1 MEQTDTE
8 SGCRYGGTAAGRRA
22 SGAETFFSSA
32 FAGKED
38 ADTRWRPNGD
48 VCHWQKGIP
57 PAPDVQALESKSRGC
72 RRRDTGE
79 SCPQTFRE
87 QEFQQRGSRGEA
99 KRQSGGVWE
108 RRLLDGNVETD
119 RRTETDESKLQCM
132 RGWQRQSGRKESSL
146 AQTPPRA
153 TDSASMAAVND
164 CEKRSNAED
173 LSDTWG
179 EVPFENLSEASLD
192 TALEV
197 YVHSSKGMGKHE
209 GKTKKSDGIRIKPT
223 TPSFEWLGGVAQRV
237 EGSFN
242 FFTSTFADFALRAEE
257 LLGERTAP
265 PRAFAAETG
274 EASAVRAAPHHEAR
288 FLKNQTEARKI
299 DAEVCGETA
308 VAPLFAESAFAGTQ
322 RQVGFLSIETPDKQA
337 KHEDLLH
344 KDKESEQEER
354 RRDHEREWTSFRVGA
369 LDGEASPTHR
379 CDGKQET
386 PGKTPEKLPHGRET
400 REESFFDSSERRRQ
414 SWSSVVHPQVLDSPA
429 SVHAAV
435 SACDIF
441 PRSEP
446 TRLHS
451 FSSPSSGASDS
462 PGPLLPSPIAAS
474 PSPSTSVLPHSLL
487 FPEDRSDSLSPA
499 RRDRRGWGA
508 EAVCVSQAH
517 RRQLLL
523 AASRFAASAET
534 QPTEGSSDTQNTK
547 HEETLESAR
556 TQAHA
561 AFLPLTSPL
570 FTEEELT
577 VWSSTKCGLCGQQ
590 VLQEDLASHSA
601 ICNVAASADEY
612 SVIHEDKFLAS
623 ASALPE
629 EDRRNYVAE
638 RRLEEALEGLCLVR
652 RWGCGESSEDCL
664 RRLQSSLEEKLKEV
678 RNEKEER
685 IRQRRQQSRQEDSTS
700 VERLQLR
707 RRVCVERRKP
717 PVCAGDP
724 SPLGPVSPVYR
735 SSSPHLDSACS
746 ETSVTNPSEAAAQS
760 FFGGLQRRE
769 EAREASDRS
778 SAFVS
783 DMLHATHETSAT
795 VASLASRYQ
804 AAFASALASLP
815 RLSPRSSSLDTKPV
829 CFLSHSSPRSSSCS
843 SSFPS
848 SPSSPS
854 ALTSLPPPCPS
865 ARPSSFS
872 VSAPPSHCSPFSS
885 LSSPSFSSSSPVSC
899 SPSSSSVRQQD
910 CEEPLWWMPGTFG
923 FVIDSGWMRTWFFF
937 TGLANPGEDGLLELR
952 LPALWTDP
960 SFDHPRLY
968 CGRPPGPIT
977 NKSLLD
983 VKGKI
988 VAGRQ
993 RGLNADYLI
1002 LDASAWTFLH
1012 QRYGGGPPIILYNPN
1027 PCEFGDLYEG
1037 CFVTFEGEWQNGHPY
1052 TGKGKVFDPL
1062 CNRGF
1067 DGELREG
1074 RLWNVKPG
1082 SKGLL
1087 PDGGILLGGACIQGK
1102 IHGPNGKLLRRRK
1115 LYVGKFRKGKLH
1127 GHGLVARAEDGVVL
1141 AEGVW
1146 ENGKLCGI

>member
-8 SGCRYGGTAAGRRA
+8 SGWRHSDTAAGRRA
-22 SGAETFFSSA
+22 SGGETSFPYA
-32 FAGKED
+32 FAGEEE
-38 ADTRWRPNGD
+38 ADTRWRPDGGAR
-48 VCHWQKGIP
+48 HWQKGIP
-57 PAPDVQALESKSRGC
+57 AAADFQALESNSRGF
-72 RRRDTGE
+72 RRRDSRE
-79 SCPQTFRE
+79 SFPQTFRE
-87 QEFQQRGSRGEA
+87 QEFQQPRSRSEA
-99 KRQSGGVWE
+99 MRQAGGAWE
-108 RRLLDGNVETD
+108 GRLLDGKAETD
-119 RRTETDESKLQCM
+119 RRTETDESKLQCT
-132 RGWQRQSGRKESSL
+132 RGWQRQSRRKESSL
-146 AQTPPRA
+146 AQTPARA
-153 TDSASMAAVND
+153 TDSDSMAAANE
-164 CEKRSNAED
+164 CEERSNAED

-197 YVHSSKGMGKHE
+197 YVHSSKGVGKRE
-209 GKTKKSDGIRIKPT
+209 GKMKKSDCIRVRST

-257 LLGERTAP
+257 LLERTPP
-265 PRAFAAETG
+265 PRPFAAAG
-274 EASAVRAAPHHEAR
+274 EASAVKAALHHKTR
-288 FLKNQTEARKI
+288 FLKNQTGARKI
-299 DAEVCGETA
+299 DAEVCGEPA
-308 VAPLFAESAFAGTQ
+308 NAPFFAESVFAGAP
-322 RQVGFLSIETPDKQA
+322 RQVDFLAIETPDKEA
-337 KHEDLLH
+337 KHEDLVD
-344 KDKESEQEER
+344 KDKEVEQEEPY
-354 RRDHEREWTSFRVGA
+354 RDHEREGTPFCVGA
-369 LDGEASPTHR
+369 LEGEASPIQR

-386 PGKTPEKLPHGRET
+386 PGKTPEKSPHDQET
-400 REESFFDSSERRRQ
+400 REASFFDSSETRQQ
-414 SWSSVVHPQVLDSPA
+414 SWSSAVHHQVLDSPA
-429 SVHAAV
+429 SLHAVV

-441 PRSEP
+441 PRPEP
-446 TRLHS
+446 TRLHL
-451 FSSPSSGASDS
+451 FSSPSSRSSDS
-462 PGPLLPSPIAAS
+462 SAPLVPSLIAAS
-474 PSPSTSVLPHSLL
+474 PSPSTFSVLPQSLL
-487 FPEDRSDSLSPA
+487 FPEHRIDSLSPA
-499 RRDRRGWGA
+499 RGDRRGRGA

-523 AASRFAASAET
+523 TEGPSET
-534 QPTEGSSDTQNTK
+534 QSTN
-547 HEETLESAR
+547 HEESLESAR

-561 AFLPLTSPL
+561 PFLPLTSPL

-590 VLQEDLASHSA
+590 VLQEDLAGHSA
-601 ICNVAASADEY
+601 MCNVAASADEY

-623 ASALPE
+623 ASVLPE

-664 RRLQSSLEEKLKEV
+664 RRLQSSLEEKLQEV
-678 RNEKEER
+678 RSQQEER
-685 IRQRRQQSRQEDSTS
+685 RRQRRQQSRQEPSTS
-700 VERLQLR
+700 VERLQLG

-724 SPLGPVSPVYR
+724 SPLGPASPVYC
-735 SSSPHLDSACS
+735 SSSLLDSACS
-746 ETSVTNPSEAAAQS
+746 DISLANPSEAAARN
-760 FFGGLQRRE
+760 FFVGLQRRE
-769 EAREASDRS
+769 EVRAASVRS
-778 SAFVS
+778 YAFLS
-783 DMLHATHETSAT
+783 DVLHATDGTPVT

-815 RLSPRSSSLDTKPV
+815 PLSPRYSFRDTKPM
-829 CFLSHSSPRSSSCS
+829 CRLSHSSPRSSSCS

-848 SPSSPS
+848 APSSPS
-854 ALTSLPPPCPS
+854 ASSSRPPPHSSP
-865 ARPSSFS
+865 RPSSFS
-872 VSAPPSHCSPFSS
+872 VSAPSSLSSPFSS
-885 LSSPSFSSSSPVSC
+885 LSSPSLSSSWPSPC
-899 SPSSSSVRQQD
+899 SPSSASVRQQD
-910 CEEPLWWMPGTFG
+910 CEEKLWWMPGTFG
-923 FVIDSGWMRTWFFF
+923 FVIDSGWMRTWLFF
-937 TGLANPGEDGLLELR
+937 TGLAYPGEDGLLELR
-952 LPALWTDP
+952 LSALWTDP
-960 SFDHPRLY
+960 SFDYPRLY

-1062 CNRGF
+1062 CSRGF

-1074 RLWNVKPG
+1074 RLWNAKPG

-1087 PDGGILLGGACIQGK
+1087 PDGGILLSGSCIQGK

-1127 GHGLVARAEDGVVL
+1127 GRGLVARAEDGVVL